1 MKVLKSLVSALA
13 VLCGAA
19 GLHAAEVN
27 LFGWSEY
34 IPQEVLDGFTK
45 ETGIK
50 VNFETYSSN
59 EELLAK
65 LVAGGGN
72 YDLIQ
77 PSEYAAELM
86 VRRKMLAPLDAA
98 KIPNLKNIAPEF
110 KGLAHD
116 PEDKFTVPYM
126 SGTVGIV
133 VNTDVVKTEIKG
145 YKDIFVPKFK
155 DRLVVLNDNR
165 EIVTWALYTVGL
177 PVNDINPA
185 ALAKVK
191 PVIAGWTKL
200 IKLYDSDSPKTALLN
215 GDVDIGIVW
224 SGEGALL
231 WNEDKKFKYI
241 LPAEGAHRFIDILAI
256 PASAPNKDEAHALI
270 NYILRPEISKI
281 ISDNF
286 PYTNPNLAARK
297 LLTPEQLENPASYPK
312 APGKLETFRDIGKAA
327 TAIDSLMT
335 DLKSAQ

>member
-1 MKVLKSLVSALA
+1 MKLLKSFVSALA
-13 VLCGAA
+13 VLSGAA
-19 GLHAAEVN
+19 SMSAAEVN

-34 IPQEVLDGFTK
+34 IPQDVLDGFTK

-86 VRRKMLAPLDAA
+86 VRRKMLAPLDIA
-98 KIPNLKNIAPEF
+98 KIPNLKQIAPEY

-133 VNTDVVKTEIKG
+133 VNTEVVKDDIKS
-145 YKDIFVPKFK
+145 YKDVFVPKFK

-165 EIVTWALYTVGL
+165 EIVTWALYSVGL
-177 PVNDINPA
+177 PINDINPS

-231 WNEDKKFKYI
+231 WNENKKFKYI
-241 LPAEGAHRFIDILAI
+241 IPAEGAHRFIDILAI
-256 PASAPNKDEAHALI
+256 PASAPNKDAAHALI
-270 NYILRPEISKI
+270 NYILRPEVSKI
-281 ISDNF
+281 ISENF
-286 PYTNPNLAARK
+286 PYTNPNLGARK
-297 LLTPEQLENPASYPK
+297 LLSEEQLANPASYP
-312 APGKLETFRDIGKAA
+312 ASPGKLETFRDIGKSA

>member
-1 MKVLKSLVSALA
+1 MKVLKSLVTALA

-19 GLHAAEVN
+19 GLHATEVN

-34 IPQEVLDGFTK
+34 IPQDVLDGFTK

-86 VRRKMLAPLDAA
+86 VRRKMLAPLEPA
-98 KIPNLKNIAPEF
+98 KIPNLTNIAPEF

-133 VNTDVVKTEIKG
+133 VNTEVVKDDIKG

-165 EIVTWALYTVGL
+165 EIVTWALYTLGL
-177 PVNDINPA
+177 PANDINA
-185 ALAKVK
+185 KALAKVK
-191 PVIAGWTKL
+191 PLIAGWTKL

-231 WNEDKKFKYI
+231 WNESKKFKYI

-256 PASAPNKDEAHALI
+256 PASAPNKDAAHALI
-270 NYILRPEISKI
+270 NYILRPEVSKI

-297 LLTPEQLENPASYPK
+297 LLTPEQLANPASYPT

-327 TAIDSLMT
+327 ADIDSLMT